1 MADYNGVNYA
11 KSILTPPTILE
22 VGENGGRVRFMYD
35 LYEAIGNAIA
45 SRILMGPKLPKGARI
60 LPQSCLMTDDLGTT
74 TTLAVGDGTT
84 ADRFLA
90 ATTCVTAKQQT
101 FFTQQDELG
110 KALTAETQLY
120 LTVGAD
126 TATGTIEVFI
136 LYTLD

>member
-22 VGENGGRVRFMYD
+22 AGENGGRVRFMYD
-35 LYEAIGNAIA
+35 KYEGTGEAAG
-45 SRILMGPKLPKGARI
+45 SRLLMGTKIPKGARI
-60 LPQSCLMTDDLGTT
+60 LPQSCLMADDLGTN

-90 ATTCVTAKQQT
+90 ATIFGTAKQQT

-110 KALTAETQLY
+110 KALTADLQLY
-120 LTVGAD
+120 LTTGTD
-126 TATGTIEVFI
+126 TITGTIEMFVF
-136 LYTLD
+136 YTLD